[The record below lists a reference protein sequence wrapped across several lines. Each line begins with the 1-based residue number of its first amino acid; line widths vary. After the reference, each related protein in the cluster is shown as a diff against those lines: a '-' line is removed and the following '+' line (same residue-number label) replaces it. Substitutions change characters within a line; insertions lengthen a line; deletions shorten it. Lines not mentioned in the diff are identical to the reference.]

1 MKIIK
6 YNYIQLVIFAILLSV
21 IGDSKAVYGLTKEE
35 ILVVA
40 NTRMA
45 ESVAIAR
52 YYMDKREIPAT
63 HLVSVALTLNETMSR
78 DEYDNVLKVA
88 ILHALDRLSSQRIAA
103 IVLIY
108 GIPLKV
114 DPPELSWEESELL
127 RQDKSRLDSMAAD
140 SLGKNEEI
148 ERKKNELLQNIDKL
162 LKTDQRAA
170 VDSELT
176 LVKKGQY
183 NLQGLIKNPYFLGFQ
198 GMPSEISKDQVLL
211 VSRLD
216 GPDAATVYRII
227 NDTLQVEKEGL
238 QGKAY
243 FDARWPR
250 PEGVGVLGG
259 YQRYDLS
266 LHLAA
271 DAVATR
277 METVVD
283 QREELFAEKCCSE
296 AALYCGWYSLGKY
309 IDSFVWQRGSIGYHL
324 ASAECT
330 TLRDK
335 NSSVWCLK
343 MLEKGVAAT
352 IGPVYEPYIQGFPLP
367 ELFFSQLIEG
377 NMSLGEAYLTSLP
390 YLSWQ
395 MVLVGDPMYQPFK
408 PAQEKP

>member
-1 MKIIK
+1 
-6 YNYIQLVIFAILLSV
+6 
-21 IGDSKAVYGLTKEE
+21 
-35 ILVVA
+35 
-40 NTRMA
+40 MA

-183 NLQGLIKNPYFLGFQ
+183 NLQGWIKNPYFLGFQ